1 MEMEEVQL
9 IATTHLIVQRLVVQS
24 PVLVGRLHS
33 LEFALQLEVLP
44 SGLLQLAFVG
54 SVAEAVQVCD
64 VHWKNRERESFVVNY
79 STRMENIGSLML
91 DSGRV
96 AFEIMFS

>member
-54 SVAEAVQVCD
+54 SVAEAIQVCD
-64 VHWKNRERESFVVNY
+64 VHWKNRGRESFVVNY

>member
-64 VHWKNRERESFVVNY
+64 VHWKNRGRESFVVNY

>member
-64 VHWKNRERESFVVNY
+64 VHWKNRGRESLGLSSFVVNY

-91 DSGRV
+91 DSGR
-96 AFEIMFS
+96 SRL

>member
-54 SVAEAVQVCD
+54 SVAEAIQVCD
-64 VHWKNRERESFVVNY
+64 VHWKNRGRESFVVNY

-91 DSGRV
+91 DSGR
-96 AFEIMFS
+96 SRL

>member
-1 MEMEEVQL
+1 MEEVQL

-64 VHWKNRERESFVVNY
+64 VHWKNRGRESFVVNY

-91 DSGRV
+91 DSGR
-96 AFEIMFS
+96 SRL

>member
-1 MEMEEVQL
+1 MEEVQL

-44 SGLLQLAFVG
+44 TGLLQLAFVG
-54 SVAEAVQVCD
+54 SVAEAIQVCD
-64 VHWKNRERESFVVNY
+64 VHWKNRGRESFVVNY
-79 STRMENIGSLML
+79 STRLENIGSLML
-91 DSGRV
+91 DSGR
-96 AFEIMFS
+96 SRL

>member
-44 SGLLQLAFVG
+44 TGLLQLAFVG

-64 VHWKNRERESFVVNY
+64 VHWKNRGRESFVVNY